1 MTESS
6 EKLWEY
12 VLSEIKKTISSANFI
27 TLFKN
32 TSLDSLSENIA
43 TITAPSTTIIDLLQ
57 KRYSAEIK
65 ALLDQ
70 KTGEKNDVLFI
81 VKSIARKESAQ
92 LQGPLFVQETKPV
105 TSIVGHLPRVRADYT
120 FENFAVSETN
130 QLAFESAK
138 TIAKRIGQAYN
149 PFFIYG
155 PVGVGKTHLMH
166 AIANEVYRTH
176 SDKKII
182 YLTSEEFTNEV
193 IEAIRNND
201 TSRMKKK
208 FRSAYLLILDDVQF
222 IEGKERVQ
230 EELFHTFNILIDN
243 GSQIALTSD
252 RPPEE
257 IKKLEKRLSSRFA
270 GGLTVDI
277 GAPNIELKTAILQK
291 KAQKMGYELPTDVG
305 LFLAQHAEDTRTL
318 EGLLLRVITQATTS
332 GDEITEELARRV
344 LGERVKEK
352 RSHVYADDVITT
364 VCEFYQIKQT
374 QLKGPKREASLVR
387 ARQVTMYLL
396 KTELGLT
403 YMEIG
408 NVLGGRD
415 HTTIMHG
422 VEKIEQLVDNKAV
435 LTVDISG
442 IKQELYGK
450 N

>member
-1 MTESS
+1 MNIPTD
-6 EKLWEY
+6 KLWEH
-12 VLSEIKKTISSANFI
+12 VLSEMKKSVSSANFI

-32 TSLDSLSENIA
+32 TSLESLEDSIA
-43 TITAPSTTIIDLLQ
+43 TIIAPSTTIIDLLQ
-57 KRYSAEIK
+57 KRYGAIIK
-65 ALLDQ
+65 DILDQ
-70 KTGEKNDVLFI
+70 QTGSKNDLLFV
-81 VKSIARKESAQ
+81 VKSLPNTQSTP
-92 LQGPLFVQETKPV
+92 LQGPLFVPETKPV
-105 TSIVGHLPRVRADYT
+105 TAPVGHLPRVRADYT
-120 FENFAVSETN
+120 FETFAVSETN

-138 TIAKRIGQAYN
+138 TIAKKIGEAYN

-166 AIANEVYRTH
+166 AIANEVYRIH
-176 SDKKII
+176 PDKKIL
-182 YLTSEEFTNEV
+182 YMTSEEFTNEV
-193 IEAIRNND
+193 IDAIRNND
-201 TSRMKKK
+201 TARMKKK

-277 GAPNIELKTAILQK
+277 SAPNIELKTAILQK

-318 EGLLLRVITQATTS
+318 EGLLLRLITQAMSS
-332 GDEITEELARRV
+332 GEEITEDLARKV

-364 VCEFYQIKQT
+364 VCEFYQIKPT
-374 QLKGPKREASLVR
+374 QLKGPKRDASLVR
-387 ARQVTMYLL
+387 ARQVTMFLL

-403 YMEIG
+403 YVEIG

-422 VEKIEQLVDNKAV
+422 VEKIIHLVDNKAG
-435 LTVDISG
+435 LDVDITG

-450 N
+450 S

>member
-1 MTESS
+1 MTESP
-6 EKLWEY
+6 EKLWEF
-12 VLSEIKKTISSANFI
+12 VLTEIKKTISSANFI

-57 KRYSAEIK
+57 KRYAAEIK
-65 ALLDQ
+65 TLLDQ
-70 KTGEKNDVLFI
+70 KTGEKNDLLFI
-81 VKSIARKESAQ
+81 VKSITRNESAQ

-105 TSIVGHLPRVRADYT
+105 APIVGHLPRVRAEYT

-166 AIANEVYRTH
+166 AIANDVYRIH
-176 SDKKII
+176 PDKKII

-222 IEGKERVQ
+222 IEGKDRVQ

-277 GAPNIELKTAILQK
+277 GVPNIELKTAILQK

-318 EGLLLRVITQATTS
+318 EGLLLRVITQAMTS
-332 GDEITEELARRV
+332 GEEITEELARKV
-344 LGERVKEK
+344 LGERVRERK
-352 RSHVYADDVITT
+352 SHVYADDVITT

-374 QLKGPKREASLVR
+374 QLKGPKRDASLVR

-396 KTELGLT
+396 KSELGLT
-403 YMEIG
+403 YVEIG

-422 VEKIEQLVDNKAV
+422 VEKIEHLVDNKAV

>member
-1 MTESS
+1 MNLSPEQI
-6 EKLWEY
+6 WQD
-12 VLSEIKKTISSANFI
+12 VLSEMKKSVSSANFM

-32 TSLDSLSENIA
+32 TSLESLEENIA

-57 KRYSAEIK
+57 KRYGATLKTI
-65 ALLDQ
+65 LDT
-70 KTGEKNDVLFI
+70 KTARNNDLLFI
-81 VKSIARKESAQ
+81 VKSSPKQASVS
-92 LQGPLFVQETKPV
+92 LQGPLFVQETKPM
-105 TSIVGHLPRVRADYT
+105 SAPVGHLPRVRADYT
-120 FENFAVSETN
+120 FETFAVSETN
-130 QLAFESAK
+130 QLAYESAK
-138 TIAKRIGQAYN
+138 TIAKKIGEAYN

-166 AIANEVYRTH
+166 AIANEVYRT
-176 SDKKII
+176 SPDKKIL
-182 YLTSEEFTNEV
+182 YMTSEEFTNEV

-257 IKKLEKRLSSRFA
+257 IKKIEKRLSSRFA

-277 GAPNIELKTAILQK
+277 SAPNIELKTAILQK
-291 KAQKMGYELPTDVG
+291 KAQKLGYELPTDVG

-318 EGLLLRVITQATTS
+318 EGLLLRVITQSASTGEQIS
-332 GDEITEELARRV
+332 EDLARKV

-352 RSHVYADDVITT
+352 RAHVYADDVITT
-364 VCEFYQIKQT
+364 VCEFYQVKTT
-374 QLKGPKREASLVR
+374 QLKGPKRDAGLVR

-396 KTELGLT
+396 KNELGLT
-403 YMEIG
+403 YVEIG

-422 VEKIEQLVDNKAV
+422 VEKIEQLVDNKAG
-435 LTVDISG
+435 LHVDITG